1 MKTAKIMEKAKR
13 AQVPYTV
20 AAQIRELLDAARKE
34 YGPTDWDDDDIE
46 SKVAELVFEE

>member
-1 MKTAKIMEKAKR
+1 MTKAKIMEQGRKA
-13 AQVPYTV
+13 QIPYTV
-20 AAQIRELLDAARKE
+20 AAEIRELLDKARKE